1 MKQGKALKHNV
12 GIAKWYYDEIDE
24 MTEEMTS
31 ETKKQIEPLYKRYF
45 LDKKVV
51 NYDGIQAKIDCI
63 FAANILK
70 RKKINKR

>member
-1 MKQGKALKHNV
+1 
-12 GIAKWYYDEIDE
+12 

-45 LDKKVV
+45 LGKKVV